1 MADLDILVPRYYE
14 HKTDLDF
21 VKKQCD
27 AENADIK
34 KAMKEKGLK
43 EYEVDGITAKY
54 IVATKETMNEEKL
67 LDVLK
72 ERGYVDLIKT
82 KEYVDMEELE
92 AALYHSNI
100 DTDTII
106 EMDKCRE
113 VKETVQLR
121 LTKTKERTHEIK

>member
-1 MADLDILVPRYYE
+1 MADLNILVPRYFE

-27 AENADIK
+27 AENAEIK
-34 KAMKEKGLK
+34 QVMKDQNLK
-43 EYEVDGITAKY
+43 DFEVDGIAIKY
-54 IVATKETMNEEKL
+54 VVQNKESMNETKL
-67 LDVLK
+67 LQVLK

-82 KEYVDMEELE
+82 KEYVDMDELE
-92 AALYHSNI
+92 SALYHSKI

-113 VKETVQLR
+113 TKEVVQLR
-121 LTKTKERTHEIK
+121 LSKKKEVKE

>member
-1 MADLDILVPRYYE
+1 MASLDILIPRYFE

-34 KAMKEKGLK
+34 KAMKEQDLK
-43 EYEVDGITAKY
+43 DYEVDGIVVKY
-54 IVATKETMNEEKL
+54 VVAVKESMNEDKL
-67 LDVLK
+67 LQVLK
-72 ERGYVDLIKT
+72 ERGYMDLIKT
-82 KEYVDMEELE
+82 KEYVDMDAVES
-92 AALYHSNI
+92 ALYHSNI

-113 VKETVQLR
+113 SKETVQLR
-121 LTKTKERTHEIK
+121 MTKKKEKKE